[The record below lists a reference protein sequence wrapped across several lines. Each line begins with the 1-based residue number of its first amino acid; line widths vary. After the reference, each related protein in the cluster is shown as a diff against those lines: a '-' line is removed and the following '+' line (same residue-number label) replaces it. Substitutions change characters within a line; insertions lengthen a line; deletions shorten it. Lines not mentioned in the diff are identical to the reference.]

1 MTISKAGL
9 LTKLNFLIL
18 LTFPVF
24 FILGKSFVNLAVILL
39 TFSCIILFLYNKIN
53 PFSKIENILFSIFFT
68 YIFINTLINYSEFD
82 NTLKSIA
89 LFRYIFFSTA
99 IAYTLNN
106 ISIEQLK
113 KIKYF
118 YSFII
123 FFVII
128 DIIFQYYFGF
138 DIFGFKPGMCHEEQ
152 CVRYQ
157 GPFGKEL
164 IAGSFFAYFGLI
176 TTLFFFNGKILN
188 LFFLILG
195 IAILITGDRS
205 PFVAYIIFFVTYII
219 IFNQKFWKKIILI
232 FVSFIIFFFVLNLL
246 NSTKTRYYDFA
257 KDITYSGIK
266 KNETSKNVKDF
277 LKESKDSPWGKHYQ
291 VAWAMFLDKPI
302 NGHGY
307 NSFQIKCKKYEEI
320 TNTNTG
326 KFRGCSTHPHNAFLE
341 ILAEQG
347 LIGFLILNV
356 IIFYIL
362 NKILTLK
369 FKNKKMKIKFILSGV
384 LFLCFY
390 FPFKP
395 TGSLF
400 SVWLG
405 SITFFVY
412 SFYLFFLDKNKSN
425 TS

>member
-1 MTISKAGL
+1 MIFNINL
-9 LTKLNFLIL
+9 LTKINFLIL
-18 LTFPVF
+18 LIFPVF
-24 FILGKSFVNLAVILL
+24 FILGKGFVNIGVIIL
-39 TFSCIILFLYNKIN
+39 TFSCIIFFLCKKVN
-53 PFSKIENILFSIFFT
+53 PFYKTENILFSLFFI
-68 YIFINTLINYSEFD
+68 YIFINSLINYSGFI
-82 NTLKSIA
+82 NNLKSIA
-89 LFRYIFFSTA
+89 LFRYIFFST
-99 IAYTLNN
+99 IVAYTLNN
-106 ISIEQLK
+106 ISLEQLK

-123 FFVII
+123 IFIII
-128 DIIFQYYFGF
+128 DIIFQYFFGF
-138 DIFGFKPGMCHEEQ
+138 DIFGFEPGMCEEGH
-152 CVRYQ
+152 CLRYQ
-157 GPFGKEL
+157 GLFGKEL
-164 IAGSFFAYFGLI
+164 IAGSFFAYFGLV
-176 TTLFFFNGKILN
+176 TALFFFNGKILN
-188 LFFLILG
+188 LFFLVLG

-205 PFVAYIIFFVTYII
+205 PFVAYIIFFVAYII
-219 IFNQKFWKKIILI
+219 TLNQKFFKKIILI
-232 FVSFIIFFFVLNLL
+232 FISFLVFFLAINLFK
-246 NSTKTRYYDFA
+246 STKTRYYDFT

-266 KNETSKNVKDF
+266 KIETSKNIRDF
-277 LKESKDSPWGKHYQ
+277 LKEVKNSPWGKHYQ

-307 NSFQIKCKKYEEI
+307 NSFQTKCINYEEI

-347 LIGFLILNV
+347 LMGFLILNV

-362 NKILTLK
+362 NRILTLK
-369 FKNKKMKIKFILSGV
+369 FKNREIKIKFILSGV

-390 FPFKP
+390 FPLKP

-425 TS
+425 NS

>member
-1 MTISKAGL
+1 MMISKAGL

-106 ISIEQLK
+106 VSIEQLK

-138 DIFGFKPGMCHEEQ
+138 DIFGFKPGMCREEQ
-152 CVRYQ
+152 CERYQ
-157 GPFGKEL
+157 GPFSKEL

-232 FVSFIIFFFVLNLL
+232 FFSFIIFFFVLNLF

-277 LKESKDSPWGKHYQ
+277 LKEVKDSPWGKHYQ

-425 TS
+425 NS

>member
-1 MTISKAGL
+1 MMISKAGL

-18 LTFPVF
+18 LTFPVI

-106 ISIEQLK
+106 VSIEQLK

-138 DIFGFKPGMCHEEQ
+138 DIFGFKPGMCREEQ
-152 CVRYQ
+152 CERYQ

-232 FVSFIIFFFVLNLL
+232 FVSFIIFFFVLNLF

-277 LKESKDSPWGKHYQ
+277 LKEAKDSPWGKHYQ

-425 TS
+425 NS

>member
-1 MTISKAGL
+1 MKIIEINTLKKI
-9 LTKLNFLIL
+9 NFLIL
-18 LTFPVF
+18 LIFPVF
-24 FILGKSFVNLAVILL
+24 FILGKSFVNLGVILL
-39 TFSCIILFLYNKIN
+39 TFSCIIFFLYNKIN
-53 PFSKIENILFSIFFT
+53 PFSKTENIFFGIFFI
-68 YIFINTLINYSEFD
+68 YIFINSLINYSEFN

-89 LFRYIFFSTA
+89 LFRYIFFSSI

-106 ISIEQLK
+106 ISSEQLR
-113 KIKYF
+113 KIKNFYF
-118 YSFII
+118 FII
-123 FFVII
+123 TFVII
-128 DIIFQYYFGF
+128 DIIFQYFFGF
-138 DIFGFKPGMCHEEQ
+138 DIFGFEPGMCEDGQ
-152 CVRYQ
+152 CLRYQ

-176 TTLFFFNGKILN
+176 TALFFFNGKILH
-188 LFFLILG
+188 LFFLVLG

-205 PFVAYIIFFVTYII
+205 PFVAYVIFFVAYIFTLNQKFFKKFILIFISLIIFFLAISL
-219 IFNQKFWKKIILI
+219 FK
-232 FVSFIIFFFVLNLL
+232 S
-246 NSTKTRYYDFA
+246 SKTRYYEFT

-266 KNETSKNVKDF
+266 KIETSKNTKDF
-277 LKESKDSPWGKHYQ
+277 LKEVKDSPWGKHYQ

-307 NSFQIKCKKYEEI
+307 KSFQIKCKKYEEI

-347 LIGFLILNV
+347 LIGFLILNI
-356 IIFYIL
+356 IIFFIL

-369 FKNKKMKIKFILSGV
+369 FMSQKFKTKFILSGV

-390 FPFKP
+390 FPLKP

-400 SVWLG
+400 STWLG

-412 SFYLFFLDKNKSN
+412 SFYLYLSNKNKS
-425 TS
+425 

>member
-1 MTISKAGL
+1 MIFNFNL
-9 LTKLNFLIL
+9 LTKINFLIL
-18 LTFPVF
+18 LIFPVF
-24 FILGKSFVNLAVILL
+24 FILGKSFVNLGVILL
-39 TFSCIILFLYNKIN
+39 TFSCIIFFLCNKIN
-53 PFSKIENILFSIFFT
+53 PFSKTENIFFGIFFI
-68 YIFINTLINYSEFD
+68 YIFINSLINYSEFN
-82 NTLKSIA
+82 NTLRSIA
-89 LFRYIFFSTA
+89 LFRYIFFSSI

-106 ISIEQLK
+106 ISSEQLR
-113 KIKYF
+113 KIKNFYF
-118 YSFII
+118 FII
-123 FFVII
+123 TFVII
-128 DIIFQYYFGF
+128 DIIFQYFLGF
-138 DIFGFKPGMCHEEQ
+138 DIFGFEPGMCEGEK
-152 CVRYQ
+152 CLRYQ
-157 GPFGKEL
+157 GPFGREL
-164 IAGSFFAYFGLI
+164 IAGSFFAYFALI
-176 TTLFFFNGKILN
+176 TALFFFNGKILY
-188 LFFLILG
+188 LFFLVLG

-205 PFVAYIIFFVTYII
+205 PFVAYIIFFVAYI
-219 IFNQKFWKKIILI
+219 FTLNQKFFNKIILI
-232 FVSFIIFFFVLNLL
+232 FISIIIFFLAISLFKN
-246 NSTKTRYYDFA
+246 TKTRYYDFT

-266 KNETSKNVKDF
+266 KIETSKNTKDF
-277 LKESKDSPWGKHYQ
+277 LKDVKDSPWGKHYQ

-307 NSFQIKCKKYEEI
+307 NSFQIKCKKYEDI

-369 FKNKKMKIKFILSGV
+369 FKNQKIKIKFILTGI

-390 FPFKP
+390 FPLKP
-395 TGSLF
+395 TGSIF

-412 SFYLFFLDKNKSN
+412 SFYLLFLEKTKSN
-425 TS
+425 NS

>member
-1 MTISKAGL
+1 MIFNFNL
-9 LTKLNFLIL
+9 LTKINFLIL
-18 LTFPVF
+18 LIFPVF
-24 FILGKSFVNLAVILL
+24 FILGKSFVNLGVILL
-39 TFSCIILFLYNKIN
+39 TFSCIIFFLYNKIH
-53 PFSKIENILFSIFFT
+53 PFSKTENIFFGIFFI
-68 YIFINTLINYSEFD
+68 YIFINSLINYSEFN

-89 LFRYIFFSTA
+89 LFRYIFFSSI

-106 ISIEQLK
+106 ISSEQLR
-113 KIKYF
+113 KIKNFYF
-118 YSFII
+118 FII
-123 FFVII
+123 TFVII
-128 DIIFQYYFGF
+128 DIIFQYFFGF
-138 DIFGFKPGMCHEEQ
+138 DIFGFEPGMCEDGQ
-152 CVRYQ
+152 CLRYQ

-176 TTLFFFNGKILN
+176 TALFFFNGKILQ
-188 LFFLILG
+188 LFFLVLG

-205 PFVAYIIFFVTYII
+205 PFVAYIIFFLAYIFTLNQNFFKKFII
-219 IFNQKFWKKIILI
+219 IFISI
-232 FVSFIIFFFVLNLL
+232 IIFFLAINLFK
-246 NSTKTRYYDFA
+246 STKTRYYEFT

-266 KNETSKNVKDF
+266 KIETIKNTKDF
-277 LKESKDSPWGKHYQ
+277 LKDVKDSPWGKHYQ

-362 NKILTLK
+362 KKILTLK
-369 FKNKKMKIKFILSGV
+369 FKNQKIKIKFILSGV

-390 FPFKP
+390 FPLKP

-400 SVWLG
+400 SSWIG

-412 SFYLFFLDKNKSN
+412 SFYLFYLDKSKSIN
-425 TS
+425 S

>member
-1 MTISKAGL
+1 MIFNFNL
-9 LTKLNFLIL
+9 LTKINFLIL
-18 LTFPVF
+18 LIFPVF
-24 FILGKSFVNLAVILL
+24 FILGKSFVNLGVILL
-39 TFSCIILFLYNKIN
+39 TFSCIIFFLCNKIN
-53 PFSKIENILFSIFFT
+53 PFSKTENIFFGIFFI
-68 YIFINTLINYSEFD
+68 YIFINSLINYSEFN
-82 NTLKSIA
+82 NTVKSIA
-89 LFRYIFFSTA
+89 LFRYIFFSSI

-106 ISIEQLK
+106 ISSEQLR
-113 KIKYF
+113 KIKSFYF
-118 YSFII
+118 FII
-123 FFVII
+123 TFVII
-128 DIIFQYYFGF
+128 DIFLQYFFGS
-138 DIFGFKPGMCHEEQ
+138 DIFGFEPGMCVDGQ
-152 CVRYQ
+152 CLRYQ

-176 TTLFFFNGKILN
+176 TALFFFNGKILH
-188 LFFLILG
+188 LFFLVLG
-195 IAILITGDRS
+195 IIILITGDRS
-205 PFVAYIIFFVTYII
+205 PFVAYIIFFVAYI
-219 IFNQKFWKKIILI
+219 FTLNQKFFKKFILI
-232 FVSFIIFFFVLNLL
+232 CISLIIFFLAISLFK
-246 NSTKTRYYDFA
+246 STKTRYYDFT

-266 KNETSKNVKDF
+266 KIETSKNIRDF
-277 LKESKDSPWGKHYQ
+277 LKEVKDSPWGKHYQ
-291 VAWAMFLDKPI
+291 IAWAMFLDKPI

-307 NSFQIKCKKYEEI
+307 NSFKIKCIKYEEL

-347 LIGFLILNV
+347 LIGFLILNI

-369 FKNKKMKIKFILSGV
+369 FMSQKFKTKFILSGV
-384 LFLCFY
+384 LFLCFF
-390 FPFKP
+390 FPLKP

-425 TS
+425 N